1 MGKRQAG
8 QSTLE
13 WVVGAAVILG
23 TLLVGLLAWNR
34 GLVAKMT
41 QMVQQLTNTQ

>member
-1 MGKRQAG
+1 
-8 QSTLE
+8 
-13 WVVGAAVILG
+13 VGAAVILS
-23 TLLVGLLAWNR
+23 TLLIGLIAWNR